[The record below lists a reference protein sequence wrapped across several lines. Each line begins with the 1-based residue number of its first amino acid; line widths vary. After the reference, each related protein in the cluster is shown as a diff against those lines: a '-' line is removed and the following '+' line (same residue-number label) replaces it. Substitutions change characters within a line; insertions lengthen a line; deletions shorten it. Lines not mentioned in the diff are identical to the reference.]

1 MHCAGPG
8 QVSGTT
14 VKFNGEIDRESN
26 MRHVTTCVGLC
37 GMRLHWHNMR
47 YGTVTAMPA
56 YAAKSVDQLRWE
68 DYQAPA
74 RGQDDS
80 RPNVYS
86 TR

>member
-26 MRHVTTCVGLC
+26 MR
-37 GMRLHWHNMR
+37 
-47 YGTVTAMPA
+47 YGSLTAMPA
-56 YAAKSVDQLRWE
+56 YAAKSIEQLRWE

-74 RGQDDS
+74 RGMDDS
-80 RPNVYS
+80 RPNVHA